1 MEVGRQVLSRPP
13 ASAPLWGRPRLERR
27 SGYGAAEA
35 SSASPSRAESTP
47 GLQAG
52 RCRRCGA
59 AWRCHGNGLGLAGRS
74 RAGGLLEG
82 VPQVQRTTRAEAEPS
97 VRARETW
104 CGCGGGVG
112 RWWPPE
118 GWEERPRGGIG
129 AIGFSSKNL
138 TWGGHLIPGS
148 HNCRTP
154 SNRFRSLKDA
164 SPKAPSKL
172 ELPVGAAPA
181 AAAAHRP

>member
-47 GLQAG
+47 GLQREGAG
-52 RCRRCGA
+52 GAGPRGVAMEMGWGSRGGPRQEGCWRGDPRFRGLQEQRR
-59 AWRCHGNGLGLAGRS
+59 NLMLGLERLGVVWRWGRGVVVS
-74 RAGGLLEG
+74 RGMGGKAKGRNWSYRLQFE
-82 VPQVQRTTRAEAEPS
+82 EPDL
-97 VRARETW
+97 
-104 CGCGGGVG
+104 G
-112 RWWPPE
+112 R
-118 GWEERPRGGIG
+118 
-129 AIGFSSKNL
+129 
-138 TWGGHLIPGS
+138 HLIPGS

-154 SNRFRSLKDA
+154 SNRFRCLKDD
-164 SPKAPSKL
+164 SPRAPSKL
-172 ELPVGAAPA
+172 ELPVVAAPA